1 MYRKIIKTV
10 IILFYLTNQVYGQK
24 TNELQKIEIYFINP
38 KVIRTY
44 ARIKLSTFKSN
55 FAKRKEYEEYE
66 GYEENNRNR
75 RDEKDRITITN
86 KNKMNRIAQKI
97 QLLEKCEKPIDAK
110 AVDVRVLVEL
120 IYTNGDTISL
130 ALQHIESQLIYSDGY
145 YFKLNKKVY
154 RSILKQLPFK
164 YYFGVG
170 CRKVRKSNYSCG

>member
-10 IILFYLTNQVYGQK
+10 VILFFITSQVYGQK

-55 FAKRKEYEEYE
+55 FAKRKEYEE
-66 GYEENNRNR
+66 YEENNRNR

-120 IYTNGDTISL
+120 IYTNGDTIPL

-145 YFKLNKKVY
+145 YFKINKKVY
-154 RSILKQLPFK
+154 RSILKLLPFK
-164 YYFGVG
+164 YYFGVRY
-170 CRKVRKSNYSCG
+170 RKIRKSNFRCE